1 MKIRFYTTFFIL
13 LACFLCMVVLA
24 ASSID
29 AQFSGFTIAPP
40 NTAVGYG
47 GFFNPYVFWPSSNIN
62 AAAAASPLIQFFP
75 PDFGTLGL
83 GNLLGTLT
91 QLGNSS
97 FNPILGFGNASLN
110 FTNPALSFG
119 GLNLGL
125 NNPLGSLSLLGFNSF
140 NPLSLNPLAGISPGL
155 SASLGAIAP
164 IRTAAQS
171 GTWSGI
177 WTSTFVAFPI
187 LFHSGP
193 MMLNIVEDP
202 LLGTVAGTTILQG
215 SRYASALTEVAGVLV
230 NNVISLEGFLFTGF
244 DILLTCNLTSTT
256 TMNGFYTVLGTGGMA
271 PPILDEG
278 IFSLTLTPSVIF

>member
-13 LACFLCMVVLA
+13 LVFFLCIVVLA

-62 AAAAASPLIQFFP
+62 AAAAASPLVQFSP
-75 PDFGTLGL
+75 PDFSTLGL

-97 FNPILGFGNASLN
+97 FNPVLGFGSTSLT
-110 FTNPALSFG
+110 FSNPALSFG
-119 GLNLGL
+119 GLSFGL
-125 NNPLGSLSLLGFNSF
+125 NNPFGSLSLLGFNSF
-140 NPLSLNPLAGISPGL
+140 NPLTLAPFAGITPGI
-155 SASLGAIAP
+155 STSLGAIAQV
-164 IRTAAQS
+164 RTAAQS
-171 GTWSGI
+171 GTWSGT
-177 WTSTFVAFPI
+177 WTSTYVAFPI

-278 IFSLTLTPSVIF
+278 VFSLTLTPSVLF